1 VAIRL
6 PENTKATAG
15 NGGQSQSVK
24 ADGLVVSSLTDGA
37 DLCRD
42 QLSRM
47 EGALDQ
53 VSLSLD
59 DRQAAFEAGRWLGQ
73 NERIDIEIEDQIQI
87 RLHARTLEALGM
99 AKRSARH
106 GEAFSAM
113 VLEAGERP

>member
-1 VAIRL
+1 MTAREMRPHQVEAQ
-6 PENTKATAG
+6 PESLTKATA
-15 NGGQSQSVK
+15 SRVP
-24 ADGLVVSSLTDGA
+24 DGA

-47 EGALDQ
+47 ESALDQ

-106 GEAFSAM
+106 GEAFSQL
-113 VLEAGERP
+113 VRESGERE